1 MSTPII
7 GPLVRTNYL
16 SYPPGV
22 YDASADPNSSDFDP
36 AFNAASPVAPVVVS
50 PSPGVA
56 QTGPNYGD
64 AAIDMEGY
72 HRPLER
78 LHGTGLHA
86 AGVAYGLQIIAKIGS
101 PNVQI
106 LPGLALDESGR
117 HIYLAATGTA
127 EIDPEA
133 NVELGVSTIVSA
145 TGTPPFF
152 TLYSAPQAEA
162 PIDVSTLTGTYYVV
176 VQWRETF
183 DFAAYASD
191 PNVYIYNDTPW
202 LQFANTVA
210 DGQVVLGQVKFDG
223 SGKVLSASAGDSNGI
238 RVTVSLPARSLQL
251 HRTLTTTAGGETTIS
266 GTQDGASPVPAAEVR
281 SRATGGIEIAVANN
295 SDQITVLSD
304 AGGSFSTFAV
314 GADLATVGDL
324 ANPGI
329 NLNGSE
335 ATVRVGA
342 PGNYGDVLVYDGN
355 NHLAVSLIGDTAHV
369 IVGGKTLA
377 GEVRMFNANA
387 SETMTLQGSTGA
399 AVVQQLNAYPNGQ
412 SSTVDVNAQKVHIHG
427 WDLCLDGR
435 SQFDGTP
442 NSRALVDGGNK
453 LIVNYNGDYG
463 NGVEIQSGLQVDD
476 SLQVN
481 DNLNVNN
488 NLDIGGVFTAQGTP
502 LMGNPARKAMS
513 TLMFVGASDFSGP
526 GTATQDVVLPSET
539 HFTACMSAA
548 YLQWYV
554 SVSFNAAIAMDV
566 FEVDGANTPVTG
578 TGGITGTIF
587 SPVFTSTGQ
596 TITFRAMAVDDSV
609 AMSAYGIVYFE

>member
-7 GPLVRTNYL
+7 GPLARTNYL
-16 SYPPGV
+16 SYPPGA

-36 AFNAASPVAPVVVS
+36 AFNAVSPVAPVVVS
-50 PSPGVA
+50 PTPGVA

-78 LHGTGLHA
+78 LHSTGMHA
-86 AGVAYGLQIIAKIGS
+86 PGVAYGLQIIAKIGS

-106 LPGLALDESGR
+106 LPGLALDESGK

-133 NVELGVSTIVSA
+133 NVQLGVSTIASA

-202 LQFANTVA
+202 LQFVKTVA
-210 DGQVVLGQVKFDG
+210 AGQVVLGQVTFDG
-223 SGKVLSASAGDSNGI
+223 SGKVLSAGAGDSNGI
-238 RVTVSLPARSLQL
+238 RVTVSLPAQSLQL
-251 HRTLTTTAGGETTIS
+251 HRTLTSTAGGETTIS
-266 GTQDGASPVPAAEVR
+266 GTRDGTSPVPAGEIR
-281 SRATGGIEIAVANN
+281 SHATGGLEIAVANN

-314 GADLATVGDL
+314 GADVATIGEL

-329 NLNGSE
+329 HLNGSE
-335 ATVRVGA
+335 ATVQVGA
-342 PGNYGDVLVYDGN
+342 PGNYGDVLVFDGN
-355 NHLAVSLIGDTAHV
+355 NNLAVSLIGDTGHV
-369 IVGGKTLA
+369 IVGGNTLP
-377 GEVRMFNANA
+377 GKVRMLNG
-387 SETMTLQGSTGA
+387 SRQDTMSLDGA
-399 AVVQQLNAYPNGQ
+399 AGAANVQQLNAFPNPQ
-412 SSTVDVNAQKVHIHG
+412 STIDVNALKVHIHG

-435 SQFDGTP
+435 SH
-442 NSRALVDGGNK
+442 NNNRALVDWGNQ

-463 NGVEIQSGLQVDD
+463 NGVKIQSGLQVDD
-476 SLQVN
+476 
-481 DNLNVNN
+481 NLNVNN
-488 NLDIGGVFTAQGTP
+488 NLSIGGVFTAQGTP
-502 LMGNPARKAMS
+502 LMASPTRKIS
-513 TLMFVGASDFSGP
+513 TTITPTAGASSWGP
-526 GTATQDVVLPSET
+526 NVTTSDVVLLKPSQ
-539 HFTACMSAA
+539 FTAYAVPFYM
-548 YLQWYV
+548 QWYV
-554 SVSFNAAIAMDV
+554 SVTYNAACAVDV
-566 FEVDGANTPVTG
+566 LEVDGTPTPQTG
-578 TGGITGTIF
+578 NGSPVGSIN
-587 SPVFTSTGQ
+587 SPVFSSFGQ
-596 TITFRAMAVDDSV
+596 VITFRAHCADDSV
-609 AMSAYGIVYFE
+609 STCAYGVVFYE